1 MKIDPLLKLNCQNN
15 RHTLDSKS
23 SLLDRFCYCAYS
35 LSKPNSKPL
44 TRLIRE
50 AGIKSASIKS
60 SANNSNYWNLQEGV
74 DVSIE
79 NSTIDL
85 IPYHLSQIKEQFD
98 EAVGVIFIDIDTLH
112 RGPLFYKKDS
122 VQWGVDEL
130 DFIHRKQTK
139 KNRLLG
145 IRDPSFNELDRETS
159 QLQKV
164 DMILS
169 NILEQTNQQDTIIL
183 FSDNGSQTQPRT
195 IPRTIDFMPG
205 SSGTIEKIWRPTLL
219 VRSNNKHKITPGTQ
233 AELVSTSDV
242 FSIILHACGLESKLD
257 FKDRYIDSILPPSL
271 GGRVNRKVAETLG

>member
-1 MKIDPLLKLNCQNN
+1 M
-15 RHTLDSKS
+15 
-23 SLLDRFCYCAYS
+23 
-35 LSKPNSKPL
+35 
-44 TRLIRE
+44 
-50 AGIKSASIKS
+50 
-60 SANNSNYWNLQEGV
+60 
-74 DVSIE
+74 
-79 NSTIDL
+79 
-85 IPYHLSQIKEQFD
+85 
-98 EAVGVIFIDIDTLH
+98 GVIFIDIDTLH

-145 IRDPSFNELDRETS
+145 IRDLSFNELDRETS
-159 QLQKV
+159 QLQKI

-219 VRSNNKHKITPGTQ
+219 VRSNNKHMIKPGTQ
-233 AELVSTSDV
+233 AELVSTSDI

-271 GGRVNRKVAETLG
+271 GGRVNRKVAETFGINAENNLTIEWVKRYDHTNGNYGTINYHQLQGQPLKPILELINDIELKLFSSSS